1 MFQGFLCIFF
11 LHVLFAC
18 CFHPGTSSHLGYRTN
33 FSVAGLEFE
42 SKSQCVPR
50 LCHRTF
56 GMTSSCFMAC
66 KDSPNIYGFQGF
78 VFGCFLFLYEYG
90 GRFYINKYARQA
102 NSFSTLRV
110 YISAHPHWMQWLF
123 PLGILHEW
131 LLKWARMGISQTKAI
146 WPTPFFPSIVRN
158 VFISSTHWMRNRY
171 A

>member
-42 SKSQCVPR
+42 SKSQCVPG

-90 GRFYINKYARQA
+90 GRFYINKYARHK
-102 NSFSTLRV
+102 L
-110 YISAHPHWMQWLF
+110 W
-123 PLGILHEW
+123 G
-131 LLKWARMGISQTKAI
+131 
-146 WPTPFFPSIVRN
+146 
-158 VFISSTHWMRNRY
+158 FISLHILTECSDCFHLASYMNGYSSGLGW
-171 A
+171 ASPKPKLFDQHHFFLP